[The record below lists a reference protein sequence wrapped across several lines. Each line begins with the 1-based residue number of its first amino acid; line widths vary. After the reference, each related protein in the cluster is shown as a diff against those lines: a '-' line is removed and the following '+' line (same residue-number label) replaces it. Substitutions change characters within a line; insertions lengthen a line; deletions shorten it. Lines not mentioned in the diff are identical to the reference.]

1 MITSIPKSGEINVLL
16 DQFTDYLSVEKGL
29 ARNSIEAYHSDLM
42 HYLGSLNSQKVG
54 DWSKVDRS
62 HIIKFL
68 AGEDKRGL
76 EATSRARALVSIK
89 LFHRFLTKERY
100 IKEDVTSVLESPKTW
115 KKLPHFLTQSEMELI
130 LKQPNTRNKR
140 GLRDRTILEVLY
152 AAGARVSEVTGLL
165 KENVFLDESFI
176 KCKGKGSKERLVPLG
191 KTAVQ
196 FIRAYLLLRDELY
209 VQEGGKNF
217 IAKTTSPNLFLNP
230 HGKPISRQFVWQIV
244 KKYAKSA
251 AIAKEITP
259 HTFRHSF
266 ATHLLEN
273 GADLRVVQELLGHS
287 DISTTQIYTHVSRD
301 RLRKVHTQF
310 HPRG

>member
-1 MITSIPKSGEINVLL
+1 MITAIPKSGEATVLL

-29 ARNSIEAYHSDLM
+29 ARNSIDAYHRDLI
-42 HYLGSLNSQKVG
+42 HYLASLQSQKVG
-54 DWSKVDRS
+54 DWSTVDRA
-62 HIIKFL
+62 HIMKFL

-100 IKEDVTSVLESPKTW
+100 VKEDVTSVLESPKTW
-115 KKLPHFLTQSEMELI
+115 KKLPHFLSQSEMEMI
-130 LKQPNTRNKR
+130 LKQPKTRTKR
-140 GLRDRTILEVLY
+140 GLRDRAILEILY

-165 KENVFLDESFI
+165 KENVFLDDAFM
-176 KCKGKGSKERLVPLG
+176 KCRGKGSKERLVPLG

-196 FIRAYLLLRDELY
+196 FARAYLVLRNELF
-209 VQEGGKNF
+209 EKKKGAALANF
-217 IAKTTSPNLFLNP
+217 FLNP
-230 HGKPISRQFVWQIV
+230 SGRPISRQFVWKIV
-244 KKYAKSA
+244 KKYALA
-251 AIAKEITP
+251 AGITKTITP

-287 DISTTQIYTHVSRD
+287 DISTTQIYTHVSND

>member
-1 MITSIPKSGEINVLL
+1 MITAIPKPGEANLLL

-29 ARNSIEAYHSDLM
+29 ARNSIEAYHRDLI
-42 HYLGSLNSQKVG
+42 HYLRSLQSQKVG
-54 DWSKVDRS
+54 DWSTVDRA
-62 HIIKFL
+62 HIIRFL

-100 IKEDVTSVLESPKTW
+100 VKEDVTSVLESPKTW
-115 KKLPHFLTQSEMELI
+115 KKLPHFLSQSEMETI
-130 LKQPNTRNKR
+130 LHQPNTRLAR
-140 GLRDRTILEVLY
+140 GLRDRAILEILY

-165 KENVFLDESFI
+165 RENVFLDDSFI
-176 KCKGKGSKERLVPLG
+176 KCRGKGSKERLVPLG
-191 KTAVQ
+191 KTAVE
-196 FIRAYLLLRDELY
+196 FARRYLEKSRFA
-209 VQEGGKNF
+209 GSKHPHF
-217 IAKTTSPNLFLNP
+217 FLNP
-230 HGKPISRQFVWQIV
+230 SGQSISRQFVWKIV
-244 KKYAKSA
+244 KKYAREAGIVKT
-251 AIAKEITP
+251 ITP

-287 DISTTQIYTHVSRD
+287 DISTTQIYTHVSND
-301 RLRKVHTQF
+301 RLRKVHAQF

>member
-1 MITSIPKSGEINVLL
+1 MLTAIPKSGEVNALL

-29 ARNSIEAYHSDLM
+29 ARNSIQAYHSDLI
-42 HYLGSLNSQKVG
+42 HYLSSLQEQKVR
-54 DWSKVDRS
+54 DWAKVDRA
-62 HIIKFL
+62 HIMKFL

-89 LFHRFLTKERY
+89 LFHRFLAKERY
-100 IKEDVTSVLESPKTW
+100 IQQDVTSVLESPKTW
-115 KKLPHFLTQSEMELI
+115 KKLPHFLNQSEMELI
-130 LKQPNTRNKR
+130 LKQPNTRNAR
-140 GLRDRTILEVLY
+140 GLRDRTILEILY

-165 KENVFLDESFI
+165 KENVFLDEGFI

-191 KTAVQ
+191 KTAIQ
-196 FIRAYLLLRDELY
+196 FTRAYLLLREELY
-209 VQEGGKNF
+209 VKPGGKAF
-217 IAKTTSPNLFLNP
+217 IVKTDSPNLFLNP

-244 KKYAKSA
+244 KRYARQA
-251 AIAKEITP
+251 GIVKEITP

-301 RLRKVHTQF
+301 RLRKIHTQF

>member
-1 MITSIPKSGEINVLL
+1 MMTAIPKAGETNLLL

-29 ARNSIEAYHSDLM
+29 ARNSIQAYHSDLI
-42 HYLGSLNSQKVG
+42 HYLSSLQAQKVR
-54 DWSKVDRS
+54 DWAKVDRS
-62 HIIKFL
+62 HIMHFL

-89 LFHRFLTKERY
+89 LFHRFLAKERY
-100 IKEDVTSVLESPKTW
+100 IPQDVTSVLESPKTW
-115 KKLPHFLTQSEMELI
+115 KKLPHFLNQSEMELI
-130 LKQPNTRNKR
+130 LKQPNTRNAR
-140 GLRDRTILEVLY
+140 GLRDRTILEILY

-165 KENVFLDESFI
+165 KENVFLDEGFI

-191 KTAVQ
+191 KTAIQ
-196 FIRAYLLLRDELY
+196 FTRAYLLLREELY
-209 VQEGGKNF
+209 VQEGGKAF
-217 IAKTTSPNLFLNP
+217 IAKTSSPNLFLNP
-230 HGKPISRQFVWQIV
+230 HGQPISRQFVWQIV
-244 KKYAKSA
+244 KKYARA
-251 AIAKEITP
+251 AGIVKEITP

-301 RLRKVHTQF
+301 RLRKIHTQF